1 MNDAGKRR
9 HMTAEYDVLER
20 AGRTGENHEFLLT
33 PGPLTTS
40 KSVKAAM
47 QRDWGSWDQP
57 FIDLTAG
64 ICRDLTELAGG
75 GDDFV
80 CVPLQGSGTFVVEAM
95 LGTMLPRDGHC
106 AVLINGAYGERI
118 AKSLEVM
125 GRRFTVLR
133 TAETGAYDVSALEQA
148 LAGDR
153 SITHVAAVHCETTS
167 GVLNPLEAIAEVT
180 ARHGRSL
187 LVDAMS
193 SFAALPIDVRDLPCD
208 ALVSSANKC
217 LQGVPGMGFAILRKS
232 ALAAAKGN
240 AHSLS
245 LDLEDQWVY
254 LEKSGRWRFT
264 PPTHAAAALAQAIRE
279 HAEEGGTAG
288 RGSRYARNHRLLVD
302 GMREIGFETLL
313 DDAIQSPIITTFV
326 EPADPNFGFQGFYD
340 LLAKRGFV
348 IYPGK
353 LTAAPTFRVGTI
365 GEIESKDVLGLLT
378 AVRAVLDE
386 MDVRDA
392 SPRRTT
398 TAAE

>member
-1 MNDAGKRR
+1 
-9 HMTAEYDVLER
+9 MTAEYDVLDR
-20 AGRTGENHEFLLT
+20 ARQTGENHEFLLT

-57 FIDLTAG
+57 FIDLTDR
-64 ICRDLTELAGG
+64 ICQDLVALSGG
-75 GDDFV
+75 GEEFV

-95 LGTMLPRDGHC
+95 LGTLLPRDGHC

-133 TAETGAYDVSALEQA
+133 TAETNAYDVSALERA
-148 LAGDR
+148 LAEDD

-167 GVLNPLEAIAEVT
+167 GVLNPLEDIAEVA
-180 ARHGRSL
+180 ARHDCSL

-193 SFAALPIDVRDLPCD
+193 SFAALPIDVRALPCD

-232 ALAAAKGN
+232 VLAAAKGN

-245 LDLEDQWVY
+245 LDLHDQWSY
-254 LEKSGRWRFT
+254 LEKCGRWRFT
-264 PPTHAAAALAQAIRE
+264 PPTHAAAALAQAIGE
-279 HAEEGGTAG
+279 HAEEGGIAG
-288 RGSRYARNHRLLVD
+288 RGARYARNHRLLVD

-313 DDAIQSPIITTFV
+313 ADAIQSPIITTFI
-326 EPADPNFGFQGFYD
+326 EPADPNFSFQSFYD

-365 GEIESKDVLGLLT
+365 GEIDAADVFGLLT
-378 AVRAVLDE
+378 AVRAVLRE
-386 MDVRDA
+386 MNVRDA
-392 SPRRTT
+392 SPRKTT

>member
-1 MNDAGKRR
+1 
-9 HMTAEYDVLER
+9 MTAEYDVLER
-20 AGRTGENHEFLLT
+20 AGQTGQNHEFLLT

-64 ICRDLTELAGG
+64 ICRDLVALAGG
-75 GDDFV
+75 GEDFV
-80 CVPLQGSGTFVVEAM
+80 CVPVQGSGTFAVEAM
-95 LGTMLPRDGHC
+95 LGTLLPRDGHC

-125 GRRFTVLR
+125 GRRFTVLE
-133 TAETGAYDVSALEQA
+133 TAETDAYDVSALERA
-148 LAGDR
+148 LAEDG

-167 GVLNPLEAIAEVT
+167 GVLNPLQDIAEVT

-193 SFAALPIDVRDLPCD
+193 SFAALPIGVQALPCD
-208 ALVSSANKC
+208 GLVSSANKC

-232 ALAAAKGN
+232 ALEKAKGN

-245 LDLEDQWVY
+245 LDLHDQWVY
-254 LEKSGRWRFT
+254 LEKCGRWRFT
-264 PPTHAAAALAQAIRE
+264 PPTHAAAALAQAIEE
-279 HAEEGGTAG
+279 HAEEGGIAG
-288 RGSRYARNHRLLVD
+288 RGARYARNHRLLVD

-313 DDAIQSPIITTFV
+313 ADAIQSPIITTFV
-326 EPADPNFGFQGFYD
+326 EPADANFSFQAFYD

-365 GEIESKDVLGLLT
+365 GEIDSKDILGLLE

-386 MDVRDA
+386 MNVRDA
-392 SPRRTT
+392 SPRETI